1 MSYTTGGQTIDKSMN
16 GIITFDTGG
25 GVVIEGDTITAPVLN
40 VTTFT
45 ATNFTTDNLI
55 VNTSSAFSGTS
66 TFNSNLPTS
75 SIAVSSS
82 TTELINRTIANLYY
96 GQLATAVTNT
106 WLSTNI
112 FNLGLS
118 ALALIT
124 STGEVH
130 SDTLLSSG
138 ADVTAG
144 GTIIAPYL
152 NATSA
157 VYFDVNQLIQAAVT
171 TGRLIFTNSATPSGG
186 RSYEFI
192 NGITSLLLMENALIT
207 LGVPLT
213 TASNVTITGT
223 TTSINSS
230 TSFAGA
236 LVSNITQ
243 PTTTD
248 STTRIP
254 TTNWVQDLVYSKIR
268 VINNSV
274 SSGLNAGLTSQG
286 ADCVAIG
293 NLAGEN
299 TQGLKSVAIGFNAG
313 RTTQGATAIA
323 IGALAGLT
331 SQGAS
336 AIALGN
342 QTARLNQSDF
352 SVALG
357 AQAGYNA
364 LALNAIAIGYLAAY
378 TSSVANSI
386 CLNGTG
392 ATFNPS
398 QAGFFVKPL
407 RGVSTGL
414 IAGGLYYDST
424 TGELQYST
432 STTTT
437 LNASTATTI
446 SSPTTTITG
455 TTTNLNATT
464 NNINGTNTNI
474 ASTGTLAISCPT
486 TTITG
491 TTCNHNSTT
500 NNIAGTNTNI
510 TSTGT
515 LAISCPTTTITG
527 TQTNLNATGTTIK
540 NPQTASSS
548 AIALTI
554 INSVVSPN
562 ANAISFGCNLIGSN
576 YNGIVQTGDAA
587 IIAGG
592 GVGTQNLCVTSHSN
606 TAVGIRITAAG
617 AVAITG
623 TTTISSALALTNGS
637 TATTQAATES
647 STNVAT
653 TAYVNRANV
662 YTDPLDIYYNV
673 GVGGGSG
680 TLHLKRMNYDPIF
693 AVTAV
698 TFSSLMNFNA
708 IRLDSGVTYT
718 GVTTYF
724 GNSPA
729 GGLIQIGMYFNGGGM
744 VAQTAI
750 YTSVGTFGFHSL
762 NFQTA
767 YTPSTNIM
775 VWIGAHIRISTT
787 TTQMATSAGG
797 VSATNPCLAPTTTAC
812 NARAFSITKPATFP
826 ATINGIAK
834 TAHNFN
840 HWYGLY

>member
-25 GVVIEGDTITAPVLN
+25 GVVISGDTITA
-40 VTTFT
+40 
-45 ATNFTTDNLI
+45 DLI
-55 VNTSSAFSGTS
+55 
-66 TFNSNLPTS
+66 
-75 SIAVSSS
+75 SS
-82 TTELINRTIANLYY
+82 TSEI
-96 GQLATAVTNT
+96 
-106 WLSTNI
+106 
-112 FNLGLS
+112 
-118 ALALIT
+118 
-124 STGEVH
+124 H

-138 ADVTAG
+138 SDITAG
-144 GTIIAPYL
+144 GVVIAPFL
-152 NATSA
+152 IATSA
-157 VYFDVNQLIQAAVT
+157 VYFDVNQNIQAAVL

-186 RSYEFI
+186 RSYEFK
-192 NGITSLLLMENALIT
+192 NGTTSLLLMENTLIT

-230 TSFAGA
+230 TTFDGA
-236 LVSNITQ
+236 LVSIIVQ
-243 PTTTD
+243 PATTD
-248 STTRIP
+248 SSTRIP
-254 TTNWVQDLVYSKIR
+254 TTNWVQDLVLSKIR
-268 VINNSV
+268 VTANNSV
-274 SSGLNAGLTSQG
+274 SSGLNAGSVSQG
-286 ADCVAIG
+286 ADSVAIG

-331 SQGAS
+331 IQGAS

-352 SVALG
+352 SIAIG

-392 ATFNPS
+392 AVFNPS

-437 LNASTATTI
+437 LNASTATNI
-446 SSPTTTITG
+446 SS
-455 TTTNLNATT
+455 
-464 NNINGTNTNI
+464 
-474 ASTGTLAISCPT
+474 PT

-500 NNIAGTNTNI
+500 NNINGTNTNI
-510 TSTGT
+510 ASTGAFGVT
-515 LAISCPTTTITG
+515 SPTTNIGGTNCNITGTGALGITCPTTNIGGTNCNINGTG
-527 TQTNLNATGTTIK
+527 TCTISSATGTIVK
-540 NPQTASSS
+540 SPQTASSS
-548 AIALTI
+548 AIAFSVQ
-554 INSVVSPN
+554 NSVVSPN
-562 ANAISFGCNLIGSN
+562 LNSVSVGCNLAVGN
-576 YNGIVQTGDAA
+576 YNGIVQAGDAA

-592 GVGTQNLCVTSHSN
+592 GIGTQNLCVTSHSN

-623 TTTISSALALTNGS
+623 STTIPNAV
-637 TATTQAATES
+637 TQAVTES

-653 TAYVNRANV
+653 TAYVNSATWETN
-662 YTDPLDIYYNV
+662 PLEIYFNV

-680 TLHLKRMNYDPIF
+680 TINLKRMNYDPIY
-693 AVTAV
+693 AT
-698 TFSSLMNFNA
+698 SSISFNTQMNFIA
-708 IRLDSGVTYT
+708 MRLDQGVTYT
-718 GVTTYF
+718 GLTTF
-724 GNSPA
+724 FPGSPA
-729 GGLIQIGMYFNGGGM
+729 GGQLRVGMYNAAGTLLASTG
-744 VAQTAI
+744 T
-750 YTSVGTFGFHSL
+750 YTSVGTGGFHSF
-762 NFQTA
+762 NFGVT
-767 YTPSTNIM
+767 YTPTANTM
-775 VWIGAHIRISTT
+775 VWIGTHVLVSTT
-787 TTQMATSAGG
+787 TTHLATSVGG
-797 VSATNPCLAPTTTAC
+797 QSASNCSPAPTTALCTG
-812 NARAFSITKPATFP
+812 RAFFITKPATFP
-826 ATINGIAK
+826 ATLNGVAK
-834 TAHNFN
+834 TAQNFN
-840 HWYGLY
+840 YWYGMY